1 MNMQH
6 LHFPHRATL
15 QLLLSAIAMLQTH
28 AATAAPSVYPTGVT
42 RYDPALA
49 YSSYILFSGQDH
61 KTHLIDM
68 DGNEVHRWNYEGSPP
83 LFLDPALVNG
93 DPGHVLLRL
102 AQSNEQRGTG
112 LGQGTLVPSS
122 KTIGELDWDGNI
134 LWQWGDNAPGGAA
147 QQHHDLARLDNG
159 NTLLLVNRTTAIAGF
174 ALKSLKDDGIHE
186 VTPDGRLVW
195 QWYAA
200 DHLAEIFSPATLKLV
215 RATRRPDYLHM
226 NDMKPLGPN
235 HWFRDGDQ
243 RFDPANIIID
253 SRQANFIAIVSRRT
267 GKIVWKL
274 GPDYPASDPSIRR
287 TTLPQP
293 VDALSGQHD
302 AQIIP
307 DGLPGA
313 GNLLV
318 FDNQGSA
325 GYPAA
330 ELSIYPSSRVLEIDP
345 VKKLI
350 VWQYTGA
357 SSERVVWTF
366 HSSFISSA
374 RRLPN
379 GNTLIDEG
387 MNGRF
392 FQITPAGEIVWEY
405 VSPYFGPTRDLGFDT
420 DHTVVSNQVYRA
432 QPVPYAW
439 APPGTLHDQLAVAAP
454 DPATFRVPGAPGVAH
469 ESATASAASAP

>member
-1 MNMQH
+1 MKTASDTMNTQH
-6 LHFPHRATL
+6 AKFSHISTARLVLGCAAI
-15 QLLLSAIAMLQTH
+15 LLALPV
-28 AATAAPSVYPTGVT
+28 TAAPSVYPTGVT
-42 RYDPALA
+42 RYDPVRA
-49 YSSYILFSGQDH
+49 YNSYVLFSGQDH

-68 DGNEVHRWNYEGSPP
+68 DGNEVHNWNYEGGPP
-83 LFLDPALVNG
+83 LYLDPALTHG
-93 DPGHVLLRL
+93 ALGHVLVRL
-102 AQSNEQRGTG
+102 AQSGEQHGTG
-112 LGQGTLVPSS
+112 IGQGALVPST
-122 KTIGELDWDGNI
+122 KTVGELDWDGNI
-134 LWQWGDNAPGGAA
+134 LWQWGEKAPGGAA

-159 NTLLLVNRTTAIAGF
+159 NTLLLVNRAAAIPGF
-174 ALKSLKDDGIHE
+174 TLKLLKDDGIQE
-186 VTPDGRLVW
+186 VTPDGRIVW

-200 DHLAEIFSPATLKLV
+200 HHLAEIFSPATLKRV
-215 RATRRPDYLHM
+215 RATRTPDYLHT

-235 HWFRDGDQ
+235 HWFRAGDQ

-253 SRQANFIAIVSRRT
+253 SRQANFIAIISKRT
-267 GKIVWKL
+267 GNIVWKI
-274 GPDYPASDPSIRR
+274 GPDYPAGNPSIRP
-287 TTLPQP
+287 TTLPRP

-302 AQIIP
+302 AQLIP

-325 GYPAA
+325 GYPAT

-345 VKKLI
+345 IKKLV
-350 VWQYTGA
+350 VWQYYGDA
-357 SSERVVWTF
+357 SGRVVWSF

-392 FQITPAGEIVWEY
+392 FQITPVGEIVWEY
-405 VSPYFGPTRDLGFDT
+405 VSPYFGQTRDLGFDT
-420 DHTVVSNQVYRA
+420 GRTVLSNQVYRA

-439 APPGTLHDQLAVAAP
+439 APAGTPHAELAIAAL
-454 DPATFRVPGAPGVAH
+454 DPATFRVPGAH
-469 ESATASAASAP
+469 